1 MAWSFKIGL
10 TLYCAVLTL
19 FLFSFFIDEPDFGPA
34 PVDNGNSCRASSK
47 LDDITNKSAAIV
59 VLTFLGVNSM
69 QDVTVAKHLYP
80 LAKKLTVKYCS
91 LGKYQLSVK
100 IAKALISQGYIE
112 VKSPVEGGDINF
124 LNLKKEDI
132 VCKKKDQLKSDD
144 PESDLDNG
152 DTDSVTTDSSFSTQ
166 SDGFKVSSDLH
177 FRLVPAKLT
186 NEFHYQ

>member
-1 MAWSFKIGL
+1 MWSLHCF
-10 TLYCAVLTL
+10 C
-19 FLFSFFIDEPDFGPA
+19 FSSFIDERDFGPA

-91 LGKYQLSVK
+91 SGKYQLSVK
-100 IAKALISQGYIE
+100 IAKALTCISQGYIE

-124 LNLKKEDI
+124 LNLKREDI
-132 VCKKKDQLKSDD
+132 VCKKKDQPKSDD

-152 DTDSVTTDSSFSTQ
+152 DTDSVTTDSSFST
-166 SDGFKVSSDLH
+166 
-177 FRLVPAKLT
+177 
-186 NEFHYQ
+186 

>member
-1 MAWSFKIGL
+1 MQSLHW
-10 TLYCAVLTL
+10 
-19 FLFSFFIDEPDFGPA
+19 FSFSSFIDEPDFGSA

-59 VLTFLGVNSM
+59 VLTFLGVNSV
-69 QDVTVAKHLYP
+69 QDVTVVKHLYP
-80 LAKKLTVKYCS
+80 LAKKLTVKYRS

-124 LNLKKEDI
+124 LNLKREDI
-132 VCKKKDQLKSDD
+132 VCKKKDQPKSDH
-144 PESDLDNG
+144 PESDLDNE

-166 SDGFKVSSDLH
+166 SDGFEVSSDLH
-177 FRLVPAKLT
+177 FRLVPVKLT